1 MNKKNLL
8 KIIKQEIALLADFV
22 DGFNDT
28 ENLHPME
35 VDLAVSKAKDIY
47 NELLLLKGDDAIRE
61 KPLKAEVQVPKS
73 KVEPI
78 KFKEPV
84 DHSALIEAPVEIA
97 EEIVPENEPDTELEL
112 IPEEVLPFRELEEEK
127 EKVSSEIVEPVETKE
142 VIEEEIRDV
151 SNHNEVIEESVP
163 KDEPVETFEN
173 KNTDDEEGKS
183 EELVKT
189 QEIPD
194 EKAPSAKKTGKSP
207 KAFETKEKVS
217 GEIMADKFSK
227 DSFSINDMLAGVKNN
242 KNLASSLKD
251 SPISDLKK
259 AIKLNDRIWYIN
271 ELFNKN
277 SSTFEKAVDTVNSSA
292 DLDKALEYLF
302 MNFKWDQERKST
314 INFLELVFRRF
325 ATK

>member
-22 DGFNDT
+22 DGFSDT

-35 VDLAVSKAKDIY
+35 VELAVSKAKDIY
-47 NELLLLKGDDAIRE
+47 NELLLLKGDDARPE
-61 KPLKAEVQVPKS
+61 RLTKEEVQAPKS
-73 KVEPI
+73 KVEPA
-78 KFKEPV
+78 KVVKSQE
-84 DHSALIEAPVEIA
+84 SNLPVEVAIELE
-97 EEIVPENEPDTELEL
+97 EEIVLDNEPDTDEKLESEEILPFIEMVSEAVFVPVENAVPANAEKVVEHMTVELEAEKESL
-112 IPEEVLPFRELEEEK
+112 EIPEPII
-127 EKVSSEIVEPVETKE
+127 EKVEAESNKETESVDVK
-142 VIEEEIRDV
+142 IEEPATKPIVDEAPV
-151 SNHNEVIEESVP
+151 LTP
-163 KDEPVETFEN
+163 K
-173 KNTDDEEGKS
+173 
-183 EELVKT
+183 
-189 QEIPD
+189 
-194 EKAPSAKKTGKSP
+194 KAHKSP
-207 KAFETKEKVS
+207 KTDESKEKVS

-227 DSFSINDMLAGVKNN
+227 DSLSINDMLAGVKNN

-251 SPISDLKK
+251 SPITDLKK

-277 SSTFEKAVDTVNSSA
+277 SSSFEKAVDTVNNSA

-302 MNFKWDQERKST
+302 TNFKWDQERKST